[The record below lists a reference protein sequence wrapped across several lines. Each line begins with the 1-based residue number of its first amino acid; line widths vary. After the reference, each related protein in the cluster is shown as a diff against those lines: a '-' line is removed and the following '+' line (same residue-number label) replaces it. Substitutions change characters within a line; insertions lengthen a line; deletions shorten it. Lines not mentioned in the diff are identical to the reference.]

1 MYGDITIVPVDP
13 RWFQP
18 GSELYSEDATFVVA
32 SSRAN
37 RDRGMI
43 VRFEGVADRPGA
55 EELRGTELLV
65 DFSQVT
71 LDDGEFWPDDL
82 IGLLA
87 EDPAGSPLGSIVEVV
102 YGPQDRLVV
111 ETPDG
116 IRVEVPFMS
125 DLVGDPA
132 DGKIVIDA
140 PGGMFDPEV

>member
-1 MYGDITIVPVDP
+1 
-13 RWFQP
+13 
-18 GSELYSEDATFVVA
+18 
-32 SSRAN
+32 
-37 RDRGMI
+37 MI

-87 EDPAGSPLGSIVEVV
+87 EDSAGGPLGSVVEVV

-140 PGGMFDPEV
+140 PGGMFDPEA

>member
-1 MYGDITIVPVDP
+1 LYGDITIVPVDP

-18 GSELYSEDATFVVA
+18 GCTLWSEDATFVVA

-55 EELRGTELLV
+55 EALRGIELTADASELA
-65 DFSQVT
+65 

-82 IGLLA
+82 IGLSA
-87 EDPAGSPLGSIVEVV
+87 VDPAGSPLGSVVGIV

-116 IRVEVPFMS
+116 IRVEVPFMG
-125 DLVGDPA
+125 DLVSDPR
-132 DGKIVIDA
+132 DGTIVIDA